1 MAYRQINVRSPFY
14 VERGTTSASST
25 LNLRIWKGSVT
36 SDRPS
41 LSTYT
46 LEKDATDGKVIFEIS
61 ELVRDYIEQG
71 DSLYALNTVW
81 VETTVSDSV
90 PLASAVVRTYLATEG
105 YTIHTEGVQKSG
117 DTFVPSYVML
127 PQDMYGDYRL
137 TGAEGETSYFQ
148 VMTNATNLTDWSM
161 VRNYADGSTVN
172 SAFTPANATNS
183 NNIIQTLGFTSDMVS
198 IDFDLDGVA
207 TTVHYDLFD
216 CNKYN
221 TPIPEPVGG
230 GARPAPLYYNAELQ
244 RPVMVSYVN
253 KYGAKNTFA
262 FTLKH
267 TEEITSTSQSFK
279 RNVLNYGSLSS
290 FNAMHSSRKLLKDS
304 KQTFTINTDYIS
316 EYYVEQL
323 EELILSEYVW
333 AHIAHLSPNSY
344 SPMPVTVIDKKI
356 SKKNHVNDRLIQY
369 TLKIEIAR
377 DYINTIR

>member
-25 LNLRIWKGSVT
+25 LNLRIWRGSVT

-81 VETTVSDSV
+81 VETTVSDSGT
-90 PLASAVVRTYLATEG
+90 LAPATVTTYLATEG

-117 DTFVPSYVML
+117 DAFVPSYVML
-127 PQDMYGDYRL
+127 PQDMYGDYRI
-137 TGAEGETSYFQ
+137 TGAEGETAYFQ
-148 VMTNATNLTDWSM
+148 VMTNATNMTDWSV
-161 VRNYADGSTVN
+161 VRNYADGSTI
-172 SAFTPANATNS
+172 SSSFIPANAANS
-183 NNIIQTLGFTSDMVS
+183 NTIIQTLGCTSEMVS
-198 IDFDLDGVA
+198 IDFDLDGVQ
-207 TTVHYDLFD
+207 TTVHHDLFD

-221 TPIPEPVGG
+221 TPIASGLGTDQPPT
-230 GARPAPLYYNAELQ
+230 YYNAELQ
-244 RPVMVSYVN
+244 RPVIVNYVN

-279 RNVLNYGSLSS
+279 RNVLNYGNLSS
-290 FNAMHSSRKLLKDS
+290 FNAMHSSRKVLKDS

-333 AHIAHLSPNSY
+333 AHIAHLSPSTY
-344 SPMPVTVIDKKI
+344 SPMPVTVIDKSI
-356 SKKNHVNDRLIQY
+356 SKKNHLNNKLIQY